1 MQKAKRSNKLIAFLL
16 VLLLSCAAVG
26 CAGVSTVER
35 KIPAG
40 YLQKEEHFDPDGFQD
55 YTDYCKY
62 WYPDAGAFEKDGRWH
77 AVSEEEIEEIRG
89 YFENFRGWMEVEKR
103 LDEYDFDPDCIGA
116 GDYVRIEIGST
127 HWSPYDDYTLYF
139 FDAES
144 DILYYIHSNI

>member
-1 MQKAKRSNKLIAFLL
+1 MKKLKAL
-16 VLLLSCAAVG
+16 VLLFLLLLQSCSGSGAAIPR
-26 CAGVSTVER
+26 VEDE
-35 KIPAG
+35 IPPG
-40 YLQKEEHFDPDGFQD
+40 FVQKEEHFDPDGFQD

-77 AVSEEEIEEIRG
+77 AVSEEEIKEIRG

-116 GDYVRIEIGST
+116 GDYVRIEIGAT

-144 DILYYIHSNI
+144 GILYYIHTNI

>member
-1 MQKAKRSNKLIAFLL
+1 MKKLKAL
-16 VLLLSCAAVG
+16 VLLFLLLLQSCSGSGAAIPR
-26 CAGVSTVER
+26 VEDE
-35 KIPAG
+35 IPPG
-40 YLQKEEHFDPDGFQD
+40 FVQKEEHFDPDGFQD

-77 AVSEEEIEEIRG
+77 AVSEEEIKEIRG

-144 DILYYIHSNI
+144 GILYYIHTNI

>member
-1 MQKAKRSNKLIAFLL
+1 MKKLKAL
-16 VLLLSCAAVG
+16 VLLFLLLLQSCSGSGAAIPR
-26 CAGVSTVER
+26 VEDE
-35 KIPAG
+35 IPPG
-40 YLQKEEHFDPDGFQD
+40 FVQKEEHFDPDGFQD

-77 AVSEEEIEEIRG
+77 AVSEEEIKEIRG
-89 YFENFRGWMEVEKR
+89 YFENFRGWMEAEKR

-144 DILYYIHSNI
+144 GILYYIHTNI

>member
-16 VLLLSCAAVG
+16 VLLLTCAAVG

-62 WYPDAGAFEKDGRWH
+62 WYPDATPFEQDERWH
-77 AVSEEEIEEIRG
+77 EVSEAELEEIRG
-89 YFENFRGWMEVEKR
+89 YFEDFQKWMETQER
-103 LDEYDFDPDCIGA
+103 LDEYDFDPACIGLE
-116 GDYVRIEIGST
+116 DYVRFDKRSLAN
-127 HWSPYDDYTLYF
+127 YTVFF

-144 DILYYIHSNI
+144 GILYYIHNNI

>member
-1 MQKAKRSNKLIAFLL
+1 MKKLKALVFLFLL
-16 VLLLSCAAVG
+16 LLQG
-26 CAGVSTVER
+26 CSGPRVEDE
-35 KIPAG
+35 IPPG
-40 YLQKEEHFDPDGFQD
+40 FVQKEEHFDPDGFQD

-144 DILYYIHSNI
+144 GILYYIHTKI

>member
-62 WYPDAGAFEKDGRWH
+62 WYPDATPFEQDERWH
-77 AVSEEEIEEIRG
+77 EVSEEEIEEIRG
-89 YFENFRGWMEVEKR
+89 YFENFRGWMETQGR
-103 LDEYDFDPDCIGA
+103 LDEYDFDPACIGT
-116 GDYVRIEIGST
+116 GDLVRLELGSN
-127 HWSPYDDYTLYF
+127 HWSQYDDYTLFF

-144 DILYYIHSNI
+144 GILYYIHSNI